1 MRFNFLKFLFFRFK
15 DWLCHMLWKT
25 GEIYYIGGSDTFPS
39 PLNAEEEALMVGE
52 LGGENDLH
60 AKSVLIERNLR
71 LVVYIARK
79 FENTGINIED
89 LISIGTIG
97 LIADPKRE
105 NPRARMLGYALSKDY
120 WGLGIMTEAAK
131 SVISYGFKSPCTDI
145 ITCCCYS
152 YNKRSRRVIEKC
164 GFIHEGT
171 LHDGEMRYDGE
182 IFDLECFVLSK

>member
-1 MRFNFLKFLFFRFK
+1 MTLETDRLILRNIVDSDAEDIFDYSHNEDVGPNAGWKPHENIEETKQIINDVFK
-15 DWLCHMLWKT
+15 D
-25 GEIYYIGGSDTFPS
+25 EISVFGIILKDTKK
-39 PLNAEEEALMVGE
+39 L
-52 LGGENDLH
+52 
-60 AKSVLIERNLR
+60 
-71 LVVYIARK
+71 
-79 FENTGINIED
+79 
-89 LISIGTIG
+89 IGTIG

-131 SVISYGFKSPCTDI
+131 SVINYGFKSPCTDI

-164 GFIHEGT
+164 GFVHEGT

>member
-1 MRFNFLKFLFFRFK
+1 MSVFGIIIK
-15 DWLCHMLWKT
+15 DTKKL
-25 GEIYYIGGSDTFPS
+25 
-39 PLNAEEEALMVGE
+39 
-52 LGGENDLH
+52 
-60 AKSVLIERNLR
+60 
-71 LVVYIARK
+71 
-79 FENTGINIED
+79 
-89 LISIGTIG
+89 IGTIG